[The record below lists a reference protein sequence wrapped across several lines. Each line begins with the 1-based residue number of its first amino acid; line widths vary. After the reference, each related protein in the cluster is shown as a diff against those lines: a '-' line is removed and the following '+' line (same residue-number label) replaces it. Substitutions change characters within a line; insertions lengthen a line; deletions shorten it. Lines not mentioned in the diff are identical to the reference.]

1 MSLSGSKKKRQPA
14 HFLYEETFLEA
25 PQHGV
30 RLGVTGCKDEKQR
43 RGLLRRRANAF
54 VRVIAGLAVPGGRW
68 KWQPAAAARPVCKQ
82 LSHKQGRPGSA
93 RMSAPLST
101 SRHINE
107 RRPIHNEGTEKVI
120 KIDGGTCQGKN
131 DDAILSLR
139 FVCGRAGK
147 MFTTHNPHVMFLKS
161 LKENNVNSC
170 EIKCLSINWSQ
181 MFNFI

>member
-1 MSLSGSKKKRQPA
+1 MSLSGSKKKNIAGPFSIWGDFPGSAAARCA
-14 HFLYEETFLEA
+14 TWCDWL
-25 PQHGV
+25 
-30 RLGVTGCKDEKQR
+30 QR
-43 RGLLRRRANAF
+43 WKAAARTVASTRERIRPCHRGL
-54 VRVIAGLAVPGGRW
+54 GVPGGRW

-107 RRPIHNEGTEKVI
+107 RRLIHNEGTEKVI

-131 DDAILSLR
+131 DDAKLSLR

-147 MFTTHNPHVMFLKS
+147 MFITHNPHVMLLKS
-161 LKENNVNSC
+161 LKGNNVNSC
-170 EIKCLSINWSQ
+170 ELKCL
-181 MFNFI
+181 FR